1 MIRLDSL
8 LHHLW
13 EFALL
18 RVAIT
23 GLFTVSLYQ
32 AKSYYIDS
40 LSQTLGIYLRWEK
53 SPEKCLSKSE
63 TGHIKSNPSE
73 ETVFTT
79 TTQEGRRKSAAWP
92 VSSSRGYTQPQKC
105 FVYTHSTYPSI
116 HPSVNEELLYEPL
129 RMDARASSA
138 PFFQVK

>member
-1 MIRLDSL
+1 MGVCAPKSG
-8 LHHLW
+8 HY
-13 EFALL
+13 
-18 RVAIT
+18 RVVYGVII
-23 GLFTVSLYQ
+23 YQ
-32 AKSYYIDS
+32 AKSYCIDS

-53 SPEKCLSKSE
+53 SPEKSLSKSE
-63 TGHIKSNPSE
+63 TGHMKSNPSE

-92 VSSSRGYTQPQKC
+92 VSSSTGYTQPQKC
-105 FVYTHSTYPSI
+105 FVYRLYSQHISI

-138 PFFQVK
+138 PFFPVK

>member
-1 MIRLDSL
+1 MGVCAPKSGHYRVVYGVIISSQVVLYRLFISNV
-8 LHHLW
+8 
-13 EFALL
+13 
-18 RVAIT
+18 R
-23 GLFTVSLYQ
+23 
-32 AKSYYIDS
+32 YIS
-40 LSQTLGIYLRWEK
+40 TLGEE
-53 SPEKCLSKSE
+53 EKCLSKSE